1 MSVFGR
7 SPQAENGQKLPFN
20 KGQFM
25 PVASVS
31 VGSVIICRGGVVQ
44 LMGQATRLREILI
57 TPGPQSGQHLA
68 ARESSAQR
76 VYAEPVIAPLA
87 LGCTEQHR
95 MYRTGSAI
103 GARCPWKRFD
113 VRLEWSQG
121 VFKAFVLCIG
131 VFLPSG
137 GPLLES
143 HSASGLD
150 A

>member
-1 MSVFGR
+1 
-7 SPQAENGQKLPFN
+7 
-20 KGQFM
+20 
-25 PVASVS
+25 
-31 VGSVIICRGGVVQ
+31 
-44 LMGQATRLREILI
+44 MGQATRLREILI

-87 LGCTEQHR
+87 LGCTEPHR

-103 GARCPWKRFD
+103 GARCPWKRLD
-113 VRLEWSQG
+113 VRLEWLQE
-121 VFKAFVLCIG
+121 VFKTFVQYLG
-131 VFLPSG
+131 VFLHSG